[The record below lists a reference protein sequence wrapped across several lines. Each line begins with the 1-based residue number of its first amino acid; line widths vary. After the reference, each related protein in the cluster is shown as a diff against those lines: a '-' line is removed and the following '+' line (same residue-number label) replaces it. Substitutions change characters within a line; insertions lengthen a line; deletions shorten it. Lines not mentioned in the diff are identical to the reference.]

1 MKTLLFLLG
10 LALPLALAAAAPPV
24 AFTIDPTEPID
35 GHVVFARIA
44 ATSGS
49 AEETA
54 ILWFGLSI
62 SNSSGG
68 TVRVTNIQA
77 RLSDGSVWNF
87 AQSADIEGGKRK
99 NLELTKDQL
108 IALPLPVPPLL
119 TIGVY
124 CEDYSDPS
132 TLQRLLL
139 PYTPETP
146 DNRYLFPADEGDLGP
161 EEYFAPG
168 NIHVPPEDQR
178 WGVDWSVRRIDAL
191 GNVTKLRDDTDGS
204 RNEHYLGFGIP
215 IRAVAD
221 GVVLRVYD
229 GAMDSPVT
237 ETRSFQQLDSFDGE
251 AIGDVKVAFL
261 GQLKNARQEFRFAVL
276 TRRVDSRFTVTV
288 WDLASN
294 GREMIQRRSITSDV
308 TVSDFAIGALS
319 STRFVVSARLTG
331 SDNHWLSLFNVED
344 APEGQP
350 EILDTLE
357 REPVNTELAL
367 APLAANLFASCVRD
381 SVGNL
386 IVEIF
391 GVNTS
396 DELIYEDQ
404 RSAGRASS
412 IAATALDVSPDGARR
427 FVSSMRDSAGFL
439 RVIVWDWFVDSR
451 VLFRRDDAVGPA
463 ISRLAAT
470 DSEGGKWITA
480 ARTSSGVLQ
489 LARWSASASGV
500 VQDPEMVTT
509 TTNAIGDTA
518 LAAVHNTGNVTG
530 RLHLTTASVL
540 DGDLKIN
547 GWGDHSDEGGTTFNA
562 DAQSTETTFPV
573 THLSLDEGAKAV
585 FLVGAR
591 TAAGNLRLT
600 TWFWAQGGGN
610 FVIIRH
616 GKCRFSYNHFKNGSV
631 LESGLQAGDVVGPG
645 QFIGRMGNSGSA
657 GTPHTHIHADRLE
670 DAYADGHQDAELIA
684 LEREFDY
691 TGDSSLIPRLT
702 ARPIPFSDA
711 RAMLLEDIVHGGE
724 AANPFATLTHHGIL
738 DPDAPLGIRPR
749 LNTRY
754 LDPLADG
761 DSPTGQKEVVPDST
775 PLGGPYHETV
785 SQAVGD
791 SPEGSSLYVRGGDYP
806 EILTLRKPITLRRYD
821 YYSREP
827 LNAGSVVIGSGARP

>member
-1 MKTLLFLLG
+1 MKTLLLLLG
-10 LALPLALAAAAPPV
+10 LAWPLALVAAAPPV

-49 AEETA
+49 ARESA
-54 ILWFGLSI
+54 KLWFGLSI
-62 SNSSGG
+62 SNTSAGII
-68 TVRVTNIQA
+68 RVTNIQA

-87 AQSADIEGGKRK
+87 AQSADIQGRQTRT
-99 NLELTKDQL
+99 LELAENQL
-108 IALPLPVPPLL
+108 IALPLPVPPVL

-124 CEDYSDPS
+124 CQNYSDPS
-132 TLQRLLL
+132 TLERLLL
-139 PYTPETP
+139 PYSPETP
-146 DNRYLFPADEGDLGP
+146 GNRYLFPADEGDLGP
-161 EEYFAPG
+161 EEYFAPE
-168 NIHVPPEDQR
+168 NIHMPPEDQR
-178 WGVDWSVRRIDAL
+178 WGVDWSVRRIDDE
-191 GNVTKLRDDTDGS
+191 GNVSRLREDTDGS
-204 RNEHYLGFGIP
+204 RNEHHLGFGIP
-215 IRAVAD
+215 IRAVAE

-261 GQLKNARQEFRFAVL
+261 GQLTNARQEFRFAVL
-276 TRRVDSRFTVTV
+276 TRRPDSRFTVTL

-294 GREMIQRRSITSDV
+294 GRQMIQRRSFTSEV

-319 STRFVVSARLTG
+319 STRFVVSARLAG
-331 SDNHWLSLFNVED
+331 SNTHQLSLFNVED

-357 REPVNTELAL
+357 RDPVNTELAL
-367 APLAANLFASCVRD
+367 APLAGNLFASCVRD

-386 IVEIF
+386 IVEIYE
-391 GVNTS
+391 VNS
-396 DELIYEDQ
+396 ADDLIYKDQ

-412 IAATALDVSPDGARR
+412 IAATALDVSPDDTRR
-427 FVSSMRDSAGFL
+427 FVCSMRDSAGFL
-439 RVIVWDWFVDSR
+439 RVIVWDWRADSG
-451 VLFRRDDAVGPA
+451 VLFRRGAAVGPA

-480 ARTSSGVLQ
+480 ARTSSGVLH

-518 LAAVHNTGNVTG
+518 LAAVHSTGNTTG

-540 DGDLKIN
+540 DGLLKIN
-547 GWGDHSDEGGTTFNA
+547 GWGDHSDKGRTNFNA

-591 TAAGNLRLT
+591 TAAGNLKLT
-600 TWFWAQGGGN
+600 SWFWAQGGGN

-616 GKCRFSYNHFKNGSV
+616 GKCRFSYNHFKLGSV
-631 LESGLQAGDVVGPG
+631 FESGLQAGDVVGAG
-645 QFIGRMGNSGSA
+645 QFIGRMGNTGSA
-657 GTPHTHIHADRLE
+657 GTPHTHIHADRLH
-670 DAYADGHQDAELIA
+670 DDYADGQRDAELIA

-691 TGDSSLIPRLT
+691 TGDRSLIPRLT
-702 ARPIPFSDA
+702 ARPIPFSNA
-711 RAMLLEDIVHGGE
+711 RARLLKDIVLGGE
-724 AANPFATLTHHGIL
+724 AANPFATLTDHGIL
-738 DPDAPLGIRPR
+738 DASLGIRPR

-754 LDPLADG
+754 LDPLANG
-761 DSPTGQKEVVPDST
+761 DFPNGRKEVVPGLT
-775 PLGGPYHETV
+775 PLGGPYHGTV
-785 SQAVGD
+785 GQAAGD
-791 SPEGSSLYVRGGDYP
+791 SLEGSSLYVRGGDYP
-806 EILTLRKPITLRRYD
+806 ETLTLRKPITLRRYD

-827 LNAGSVVIGSGARP
+827 LNAGSVIIGSGVRP